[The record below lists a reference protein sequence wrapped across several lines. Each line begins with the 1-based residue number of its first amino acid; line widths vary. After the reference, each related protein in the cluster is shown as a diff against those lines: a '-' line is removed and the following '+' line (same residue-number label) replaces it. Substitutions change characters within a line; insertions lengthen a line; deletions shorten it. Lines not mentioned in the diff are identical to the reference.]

1 MKLILAIFVSIVI
14 LIISATLFSL
24 LGLKLKGESS
34 LINIIIQITPV
45 IIGFSLIRYSWKKIT
60 YSEESKDNILDSSQL
75 LVKAVVNHGKEIV
88 QDVKPAINN
97 YIEKHST
104 DEIIV
109 SNNMDKEENMK
120 CEDINEDEIYD
131 NVMLEIEE
139 DKKIRSTWAK
149 ALSLSDGDENKANSL
164 YIKLRVDFLI
174 QEKKNIIENEKKKIE
189 EQELFLKQEKERL
202 DKEKLEEER
211 IKQEKLDFEKK
222 EKLKE
227 EKRIEAERVI
237 ARNSEILNKSAK
249 FIKKVFIVL
258 FIGLIIYFS
267 YDQITDKYSVKKQL
281 ENGDKYYIAINPDYE
296 KAFKWYEKAAL
307 QDNASGQTK
316 LGNMYRLGRGTTQDD
331 NEAFKW
337 YEKAA
342 LQEDASSQYW
352 LGYMYRLGLGTTQD
366 YKEAFKW
373 YEKAALQ
380 EDASSQY
387 WIALLY
393 KLGYGTKIDYTESF
407 KWSEKSANQ
416 GNIHAIL
423 LLANNYYFGDGVKQ
437 NKMKAKQ
444 LYKKAC
450 EQGNKDSCQ
459 NLKKFNFT
467 N

>member
-249 FIKKVFIVL
+249 FIKKVFIVI

-307 QDNASGQTK
+307 QGDPSGQIK
-316 LGNMYRLGRGTTQDD
+316 LADMYRFG
-331 NEAFKW
+331 E
-337 YEKAA
+337 
-342 LQEDASSQYW
+342 
-352 LGYMYRLGLGTTQD
+352 GTTQD

>member
-249 FIKKVFIVL
+249 FIKKVFIVI

-316 LGNMYRLGRGTTQDD
+316 LGDMYYLG
-331 NEAFKW
+331 K
-337 YEKAA
+337 
-342 LQEDASSQYW
+342 
-352 LGYMYRLGLGTTQD
+352 GTTQD

>member
-97 YIEKHST
+97 YIGKHST

-109 SNNMDKEENMK
+109 SNSMDKEEHMK

-249 FIKKVFIVL
+249 FIKKVFIVI

-316 LGNMYRLGRGTTQDD
+316 LGNMYYLG
-331 NEAFKW
+331 K
-337 YEKAA
+337 
-342 LQEDASSQYW
+342 
-352 LGYMYRLGLGTTQD
+352 GTTQD

>member
-109 SNNMDKEENMK
+109 SNSMDKEEHMK

-249 FIKKVFIVL
+249 FIKKVFIVI

-316 LGNMYRLGRGTTQDD
+316 LGNMYFSGQ
-331 NEAFKW
+331 
-337 YEKAA
+337 
-342 LQEDASSQYW
+342 
-352 LGYMYRLGLGTTQD
+352 GTTQD
-366 YKEAFKW
+366 YNEAFKW

-407 KWSEKSANQ
+407 KWLEKSANQ
-416 GNIHAIL
+416 GNIDAIL

>member
-109 SNNMDKEENMK
+109 SNSMDKEEHMK

-249 FIKKVFIVL
+249 FIKKVFIVI

-316 LGNMYRLGRGTTQDD
+316 LGNMYYLG
-331 NEAFKW
+331 K
-337 YEKAA
+337 
-342 LQEDASSQYW
+342 
-352 LGYMYRLGLGTTQD
+352 GTTQD

>member
-109 SNNMDKEENMK
+109 SNSMDKEEHMK

-249 FIKKVFIVL
+249 FIKKVFIVI

-316 LGNMYRLGRGTTQDD
+316 LGNMYFSGQ
-331 NEAFKW
+331 
-337 YEKAA
+337 
-342 LQEDASSQYW
+342 
-352 LGYMYRLGLGTTQD
+352 GTTQD
-366 YKEAFKW
+366 YNEAFKW

>member
-249 FIKKVFIVL
+249 FIKKVFIVI
-258 FIGLIIYFS
+258 FIGLTIYFS
-267 YDQITDKYSVKKQL
+267 YD
-281 ENGDKYYIAINPDYE
+281 
-296 KAFKWYEKAAL
+296 
-307 QDNASGQTK
+307 
-316 LGNMYRLGRGTTQDD
+316 R
-331 NEAFKW
+331 
-337 YEKAA
+337 
-342 LQEDASSQYW
+342 
-352 LGYMYRLGLGTTQD
+352 
-366 YKEAFKW
+366 
-373 YEKAALQ
+373 
-380 EDASSQY
+380 
-387 WIALLY
+387 
-393 KLGYGTKIDYTESF
+393 
-407 KWSEKSANQ
+407 
-416 GNIHAIL
+416 
-423 LLANNYYFGDGVKQ
+423 
-437 NKMKAKQ
+437 
-444 LYKKAC
+444 
-450 EQGNKDSCQ
+450 
-459 NLKKFNFT
+459 
-467 N
+467 

>member
-109 SNNMDKEENMK
+109 SNSMDKEEHMK

-249 FIKKVFIVL
+249 FIKKVFIVI

-316 LGNMYRLGRGTTQDD
+316 LGDMYFSGQGTTQDY

-342 LQEDASSQYW
+342 LQGYA
-352 LGYMYRLGLGTTQD
+352 LGQRELGDMYRLGQGTTQD

>member
-109 SNNMDKEENMK
+109 SNSMDKEEHMK

-249 FIKKVFIVL
+249 FIKKVFIVI

-316 LGNMYRLGRGTTQDD
+316 LGDMYFSGQGTTQDY

-342 LQEDASSQYW
+342 LQGYA
-352 LGYMYRLGLGTTQD
+352 LGQRELGDMYRLG
-366 YKEAFKW
+366 
-373 YEKAALQ
+373 
-380 EDASSQY
+380 
-387 WIALLY
+387 
-393 KLGYGTKIDYTESF
+393 
-407 KWSEKSANQ
+407 
-416 GNIHAIL
+416 
-423 LLANNYYFGDGVKQ
+423 
-437 NKMKAKQ
+437 
-444 LYKKAC
+444 
-450 EQGNKDSCQ
+450 
-459 NLKKFNFT
+459 
-467 N
+467 

>member
-109 SNNMDKEENMK
+109 SNSMDKEEHMK

-249 FIKKVFIVL
+249 FIKKVFIVI

-296 KAFKWYEKAAL
+296 K
-307 QDNASGQTK
+307 
-316 LGNMYRLGRGTTQDD
+316 
-331 NEAFKW
+331 
-337 YEKAA
+337 
-342 LQEDASSQYW
+342 
-352 LGYMYRLGLGTTQD
+352 
-366 YKEAFKW
+366 AFKW